1 MSLGDR
7 NSSKIGMISTAFESV
22 LGQTQAIALLKT
34 AIQRDRIAPAYLFA
48 GTSGVGRSK
57 TALAFA
63 EILLGDRKSANRI
76 SDRNHPDL
84 LWVEPTYLDKGKML
98 TAKEAEATGLKRRA
112 LPQIRI
118 EQVREISEFVS
129 RSPLECKRSV
139 VILEEA
145 QSMAESAANSLLK
158 TLEEPLYATII
169 LIVPDAGSI
178 LPTLVSRCQRIPFRR
193 LNQAQMQEVL
203 IREGHT
209 DIPTEV
215 ITLAQGS
222 AGQAIDSFERFKSI
236 PIELLSSVRQIPKDA
251 KSALAIA
258 KQISKELE
266 VDLQL
271 WLIDYLQNY
280 FWEQQQSKSV
290 LQHLDKARE
299 LIARYVQTR
308 LVWEVTLLQIAGKI

>member
-1 MSLGDR
+1 MFSL
-7 NSSKIGMISTAFESV
+7 NSPFDV
-22 LGQTQAIALLKT
+22 VVGQNQAIKLLKA

-57 TALAFA
+57 TASAFA
-63 EILLGDRKSANRI
+63 EILLGDRRSANRL

-98 TAKEAEATGLKRRA
+98 TAKEADAAGLKRRA

-118 EQVREISEFVS
+118 EQIREISEFVS
-129 RSPLECKRSV
+129 RPPLECQRSV
-139 VILEEA
+139 VVLEEA

-169 LIVPDAGSI
+169 LIVPDASAI
-178 LPTLVSRCQRIPFRR
+178 LPTLVSRCQRIPFTR
-193 LNQAQMQEVL
+193 LNQSQLQEVL
-203 IREGHT
+203 VLAGHT
-209 DIPTEV
+209 IPPEV
-215 ITLAQGS
+215 LALAQGS
-222 AGQAIDSFERFKSI
+222 AGNAIESFERFKSI
-236 PIELLSSVRQIPKDA
+236 PAELLTAVRQIPQDA
-251 KSALAIA
+251 KTAMAIA
-258 KQISKELE
+258 KQITKELE

-280 FWEQQQSKSV
+280 FWEQQRSPIV

-299 LIARYVQTR
+299 LIARYVQPR
-308 LVWEVTLLQIAGKI
+308 LVWEVTLLQIAGKIGN

>member
-1 MSLGDR
+1 MTFD
-7 NSSKIGMISTAFESV
+7 NSPSV
-22 LGQTQAIALLKT
+22 NSPFDIVVGQSQAITLLKA
-34 AIQRDRIAPAYLFA
+34 AIKRDRIAPAYLFA
-48 GTSGVGRSK
+48 GASGVGRSK
-57 TALAFA
+57 TASAFA
-63 EILLGDRKSANRI
+63 EILLGDRKSANRL

-98 TAKEAEATGLKRRA
+98 TPKEADASGLKRRA

-118 EQVREISEFVS
+118 EQVRDISEFVS

-193 LNQAQMQEVL
+193 LNPDQMQEVL
-203 IREGHT
+203 TRTGHT
-209 DIPTEV
+209 DIPSEV
-215 ITLAQGS
+215 IALAQGS
-222 AGQAIDSFERFKSI
+222 AGNAIESFDRFKSI
-236 PIELLSSVRQIPKDA
+236 PVELLNSVRQIPQDA
-251 KSALAIA
+251 RSAMAIA
-258 KQISKELE
+258 KQITKELE
-266 VDLQL
+266 IDLQL

-280 FWEQQQSKSV
+280 FWEQQRSKFV

-299 LIARYVQTR
+299 LIARYVQPR

>member
-1 MSLGDR
+1 MLTNPNPSL
-7 NSSKIGMISTAFESV
+7 NSPFDLV
-22 LGQTQAIALLKT
+22 VGQSQAIALLKA
-34 AIQRDRIAPAYLFA
+34 AIRRDRIAPAYLFA
-48 GTSGVGRSK
+48 GASGVGRSK
-57 TALAFA
+57 TASAFA
-63 EILLGDRKSANRI
+63 EVLLGDRKSANRI

-98 TAKEAEATGLKRRA
+98 TAKEAEASGLKRRA

-178 LPTLVSRCQRIPFRR
+178 LPTLVSRCQRIPFTR
-193 LNQAQMQEVL
+193 LNPAQMQEVL
-203 IREGHT
+203 TSEGHT
-209 DIPTEV
+209 IPPEV
-215 ITLAQGS
+215 VALAQGS
-222 AGQAIDSFERFKSI
+222 AGNAIESFDRFKSI
-236 PIELLSSVRQIPKDA
+236 PAELLNLVRQIPQDA
-251 KSALAIA
+251 KSAMAIA
-258 KQISKELE
+258 KQINKELD

-280 FWEQQQSKSV
+280 FWEQKRTKSV

-299 LIARYVQTR
+299 LIARYVQPR

>member
-1 MSLGDR
+1 MVTTP
-7 NSSKIGMISTAFESV
+7 NSPFDLV
-22 LGQTQAIALLKT
+22 VGQSQAIALLKA
-34 AIQRDRIAPAYLFA
+34 AIRRDRIAPAYLFA
-48 GTSGVGRSK
+48 GASGVGRSK
-57 TALAFA
+57 TASAFA
-63 EILLGDRKSANRI
+63 EVLLGDRKSANRI

-98 TAKEAEATGLKRRA
+98 TAKEAEASGLKRRA

-178 LPTLVSRCQRIPFRR
+178 LPTLVSRCQRIPFTR
-193 LNQAQMQEVL
+193 LNPAQMQEVL
-203 IREGHT
+203 TSEGHT
-209 DIPTEV
+209 IPPEV
-215 ITLAQGS
+215 VALAQGS
-222 AGQAIDSFERFKSI
+222 AGNAIESFDRFKSI
-236 PIELLSSVRQIPKDA
+236 PAELLNLVRQIPQDA
-251 KSALAIA
+251 KSAMAIA
-258 KQISKELE
+258 KQINKELD

-280 FWEQQQSKSV
+280 FWEQKRTKSV

-299 LIARYVQTR
+299 LIARYVQPR

>member
-1 MSLGDR
+1 M
-7 NSSKIGMISTAFESV
+7 SV
-22 LGQTQAIALLKT
+22 LSTDLTSPFDVVVGQSQAITLLKA
-34 AIQRDRIAPAYLFA
+34 AIKRDRIAPAYLFA
-48 GTSGVGRSK
+48 GASGVGRSK
-57 TALAFA
+57 TASAFA
-63 EILLGDRKSANRI
+63 EILLGDHKSANRL

-98 TAKEAEATGLKRRA
+98 TAKEAETAGLKRRA

-118 EQVREISEFVS
+118 EQIREISEFVS
-129 RSPLECKRSV
+129 RAPLECKRSV
-139 VILEEA
+139 VIIEEA

-178 LPTLVSRCQRIPFRR
+178 LPTLVSRCQRIPFTR

-209 DIPTEV
+209 DIPADV
-215 ITLAQGS
+215 VALAQGS

-236 PIELLSSVRQIPKDA
+236 PIELLNSVRQTPQDA
-251 KSALAIA
+251 RSAMAIA
-258 KQISKELE
+258 KQITKELE

-280 FWEQQQSKSV
+280 FWEQQKSKSI

-299 LIARYVQTR
+299 LIARYVQPR

>member
-1 MSLGDR
+1 MVFSL
-7 NSSKIGMISTAFESV
+7 NSPFDV
-22 LGQTQAIALLKT
+22 VVGQNQAIKLLKA

-57 TALAFA
+57 TASAFA
-63 EILLGDRKSANRI
+63 EILLGDRRSANRL

-98 TAKEAEATGLKRRA
+98 TAKEADAAGLKRRA

-118 EQVREISEFVS
+118 EQIREISEFVS
-129 RSPLECKRSV
+129 RPPLECQRSV
-139 VILEEA
+139 VVLEEA

-169 LIVPDAGSI
+169 LIVPDASAI
-178 LPTLVSRCQRIPFRR
+178 LPTLVSRCQRIPFTR
-193 LNQAQMQEVL
+193 LNQSQLQEVL
-203 IREGHT
+203 VLAGHT
-209 DIPTEV
+209 IPPEV
-215 ITLAQGS
+215 LALAQGS
-222 AGQAIDSFERFKSI
+222 AGNAIESFERFKSI
-236 PIELLSSVRQIPKDA
+236 PAELLTAVRQIPQDA
-251 KSALAIA
+251 KTAMAIA
-258 KQISKELE
+258 KQITKELE

-280 FWEQQQSKSV
+280 FWEQQRSPIV

-299 LIARYVQTR
+299 LIARYVQPR
-308 LVWEVTLLQIAGKI
+308 LVWEVTLLQIAGKIGN

>member
-1 MSLGDR
+1 MVFSL
-7 NSSKIGMISTAFESV
+7 NSPFDV
-22 LGQTQAIALLKT
+22 VVGQNQAIKLLKA

-57 TALAFA
+57 TASAFA
-63 EILLGDRKSANRI
+63 EVLLGDRRSANRL

-98 TAKEAEATGLKRRA
+98 TAKEADAAGLKRRA

-118 EQVREISEFVS
+118 EQIREISEFVS
-129 RSPLECKRSV
+129 RPPLECQRSV
-139 VILEEA
+139 VVLEEA

-169 LIVPDAGSI
+169 LIVPDASAI
-178 LPTLVSRCQRIPFRR
+178 LPTLVSRCQRIPFTR
-193 LNQAQMQEVL
+193 LNQRQLQEVL
-203 IREGHT
+203 DLAGHT
-209 DIPTEV
+209 IPPEV
-215 ITLAQGS
+215 LALAQGS
-222 AGQAIDSFERFKSI
+222 AGNAIESFERFKSI
-236 PIELLSSVRQIPKDA
+236 PAELLTAVRQIPQDA
-251 KSALAIA
+251 KTAMAIA
-258 KQISKELE
+258 KQITKELE

-280 FWEQQQSKSV
+280 FWEQQRSPLV

-299 LIARYVQTR
+299 LIARYVQPR
-308 LVWEVTLLQIAGKI
+308 LVWEVTLLQIAGKIAN

>member
-1 MSLGDR
+1 MVFSL
-7 NSSKIGMISTAFESV
+7 NSPFDV
-22 LGQTQAIALLKT
+22 VVGQDQAIKLLKA

-57 TALAFA
+57 TASAFA
-63 EILLGDRKSANRI
+63 EVLLGDRRSANRL

-98 TAKEAEATGLKRRA
+98 TAKEADAAGLKRRA

-118 EQVREISEFVS
+118 EQIREISEFVS
-129 RSPLECKRSV
+129 RPPLECQRSV
-139 VILEEA
+139 VVLEEA

-169 LIVPDAGSI
+169 LIVPDASAI
-178 LPTLVSRCQRIPFRR
+178 LPTLVSRCQRIPFTR
-193 LNQAQMQEVL
+193 LNQRQLQEVL
-203 IREGHT
+203 DLAGHI
-209 DIPTEV
+209 IPPEV
-215 ITLAQGS
+215 LALAQGS
-222 AGQAIDSFERFKSI
+222 AGNAIESFERFKSI
-236 PIELLSSVRQIPKDA
+236 PAELLTAVRQIPQDA
-251 KSALAIA
+251 KTAMAIA
-258 KQISKELE
+258 KQITKELE

-280 FWEQQQSKSV
+280 FWEQQRSPIV

-299 LIARYVQTR
+299 LIARYVQPR
-308 LVWEVTLLQIAGKI
+308 LVWEVTLLQIAGKIAN

>member
-1 MSLGDR
+1 MVTAPNPSL
-7 NSSKIGMISTAFESV
+7 SSPFDLV
-22 LGQTQAIALLKT
+22 VGQSQAIALLKA
-34 AIQRDRIAPAYLFA
+34 AIRRDRIAPAYLFA

-57 TALAFA
+57 TASAFA
-63 EILLGDRKSANRI
+63 EVLLGDRKSANRL

-84 LWVEPTYLDKGKML
+84 LWVEPTFLDKGKML
-98 TAKEAEATGLKRRA
+98 TAKEADAAGLKRRA

-178 LPTLVSRCQRIPFRR
+178 LPTLVSRCQRIPFTR

-203 IREGHT
+203 TREGYT
-209 DIPTEV
+209 DIPPEV
-215 ITLAQGS
+215 IALAQGS
-222 AGQAIDSFERFKSI
+222 AGNAIESFERFKSI
-236 PIELLSSVRQIPKDA
+236 PAELLNLVRQIPQDA
-251 KSALAIA
+251 KSAMAIA
-258 KQISKELE
+258 KQINKELD

-280 FWEQQQSKSV
+280 FWEQQRKKSV
-290 LQHLDKARE
+290 VQYLDKARE
-299 LIARYVQTR
+299 LIARYVQPR